1 MWKCKFWLRFG
12 FKSLRRAVSLDNNF
26 SSTTSFSFLKW
37 VPAIYFCSQV
47 DFTRVNFQAI
57 SDGLTTHPG
66 RADSNTRMC
75 FKRQKPDLACFA
87 GVFWCTFRLCFVMK
101 QEKQLRKQ
109 WIEVKREKDGKMGV
123 KEHRR
128 IFVCLL
134 SLALYCIAFSSE
146 LLL

>member
-1 MWKCKFWLRFG
+1 MG
-12 FKSLRRAVSLDNNF
+12 
-26 SSTTSFSFLKW
+26 TSDILLG
-37 VPAIYFCSQV
+37 
-47 DFTRVNFQAI
+47 AI

-66 RADSNTRMC
+66 RADSNTHMC
-75 FKRQKPDLACFA
+75 FKRQKPGLACFA
-87 GVFWCTFRLCFVMK
+87 GVFWCTFRLRFVMK

-109 WIEVKREKDGKMGV
+109 LIEVKREKDGKMGV
-123 KEHRR
+123 KEDRR